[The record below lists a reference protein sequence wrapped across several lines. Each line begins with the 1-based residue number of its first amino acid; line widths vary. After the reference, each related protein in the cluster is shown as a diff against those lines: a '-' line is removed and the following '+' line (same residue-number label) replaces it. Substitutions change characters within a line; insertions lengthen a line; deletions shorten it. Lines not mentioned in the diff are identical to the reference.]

1 MELTLANQVCA
12 TIPKPFSISSCRQG
26 EDCVMITSNS
36 FNFSTVVEG
45 EEGWVEI
52 TIEVT
57 RTVAMM
63 GMPSTM
69 SIA

>member
-12 TIPKPFSISSCRQG
+12 HYTETLLNQFMQAG

-57 RTVAMM
+57 KTVAMM
-63 GMPSTM
+63 G
-69 SIA
+69 IA